1 MEPGQTINCQGLA
14 QNLRG
19 VQARMD
25 RACDRASRDPGSV
38 TLIAVSKTFSAD
50 HVRAL
55 YDLGHRDFGENR
67 VQEAAM
73 KIPDLPGDIRWHY
86 IGKVQTNKAR
96 KVADLFDVVHSV
108 ESDLHMQLLDQTVRT
123 LGAFLQ
129 VNLGREPQKT
139 GIFPEALDTLVPG
152 LLKYQ
157 HVELTGLMTIGP
169 WNDDPEASRGLFR
182 QLAECAQRVGLT
194 RLSMGMSHDLEVAIE
209 EGATHIRIGTA
220 LFGQR

>member
-1 MEPGQTINCQGLA
+1 MEPGQTPDCQALA
-14 QNLRG
+14 QNLLRVQDRIDG
-19 VQARMD
+19 VCARIG
-25 RACDRASRDPGSV
+25 RDPSSV
-38 TLIAVSKTFSAD
+38 TLVAVSKTFSAD

-67 VQEAAM
+67 VQEAST

-96 KVADLFDVVHSV
+96 KIADLFDEVHSV
-108 ESDLHMQLLDQTVRT
+108 ESDLHMQHLDQTVRT

-129 VNLGREPQKT
+129 VNVGREPQKS
-139 GIFPEALDTLVPG
+139 GIFPEALDSLVPS

-209 EGATHIRIGTA
+209 EGATHIRVGTA
-220 LFGQR
+220 LFGHR